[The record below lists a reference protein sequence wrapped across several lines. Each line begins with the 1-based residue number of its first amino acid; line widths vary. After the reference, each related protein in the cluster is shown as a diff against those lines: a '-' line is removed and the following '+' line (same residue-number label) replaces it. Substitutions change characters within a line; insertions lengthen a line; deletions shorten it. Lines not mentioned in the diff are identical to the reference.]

1 MSRENQASD
10 VPFSVV
16 LHRTTAW
23 IIFALLASAGTL
35 RGHSNNPTPRLI
47 SLTIDQ
53 ENVDVTNSS
62 QTVTLQWHL
71 QDDLSGVDSAS
82 ANRIRAILTSPS
94 GNQVV
99 SGLSQLQSGVIRDG
113 VFQVPVS
120 IPRYA
125 APGLWRITSVRLRDN
140 AGNSV
145 SLDNAALVAAGQANT
160 LMVQDGNPDTALPVL
175 QSITLS
181 PPIVDVS
188 SSGQAVT
195 VDLVVTDD
203 RSGVAQGLIS
213 LDDLSL
219 ISPSGGESRF
229 PSVSQ
234 FQVSGSNTNG
244 TYRAI
249 FIVPQYSEAGV
260 WKINSV
266 RLRDNVGSERLY
278 DAASLVSFGVS
289 IQLFVTSNRS
299 DAQPPQLT
307 GLTIQPSVINTS
319 FPGQKVQVEITATDD
334 LSGVSFV
341 PDTPFVSQGFGG
353 IFRSPS
359 GAQTVYTDL
368 TSTDLVSGIATNG
381 TWRSTAAF
389 PQFSEEG
396 TWKITVFLK
405 DAVRNLSTY
414 NPSQLAAQGISAD
427 LIVIRPTLT
436 PDGTIS
442 DPFAGGSVSD
452 SVFGDRA
459 KVIVPPRVLSQPT
472 AIAIDVLGSP
482 LAVPLPTG
490 FSGAETYFLNIEF
503 FPQPTFPLADPGLMI
518 VLPLRNFI
526 SPDTAIQLFRVDTAT
541 GSLVPAVNTSGNPV
555 IGHVDSGGMTATF
568 PGLSRLS
575 TLVGLLPVTPA
586 NAQVAVVSVDHPINT
601 RSHADI
607 PVVIFSSP
615 ALDATQIDP
624 STLRFAGAPVDK
636 DPHGHYRISKTDV
649 NGDGLPDLIAHFRAN
664 ELHLSAGDTQAV
676 LDGRTFDNRVVHA
689 VVSVQVHKGNKED
702 NEDNEDNED
711 DNKNGKGHKDHKGH
725 NDDEEH
731 NDHKGHNDHHEH

>member
-1 MSRENQASD
+1 MSRENRASD

-16 LHRTTAW
+16 LHRSTAW
-23 IIFALLASAGTL
+23 IIFAVLVSAGTL
-35 RGHSNNPTPRLI
+35 QAQSDTQPPRLI
-47 SLTIDQ
+47 GLTLDPGTV
-53 ENVDVTNSS
+53 EVTNSS
-62 QTVTLQWHL
+62 QTVTLQLHL
-71 QDDLSGVDSAS
+71 QDDLSGIDSRS
-82 ANRIRAILTSPS
+82 GNRVGVTLTSPS

-99 SGLSQLQSGVIRDG
+99 SGLSQPQGGVILDG

-125 APGLWRITSVRLRDN
+125 EPGSWRISSVRLRDN

-145 SLDNAALVAAGQANT
+145 SLDNAALVAAGLVN
-160 LMVQDGNPDTALPVL
+160 MVRVQDANPDTAPPVL
-175 QSITLS
+175 QGVSLS
-181 PPIVDVS
+181 PPGVDLS
-188 SSGQAVT
+188 SAAQAIT
-195 VDLVVTDD
+195 VDLVLTDD
-203 RSGVAQGLIS
+203 RSGIVQGLVS
-213 LDDLSL
+213 LDDFSM
-219 ISPSGGESRF
+219 ISPSGTQSRF
-229 PSVSQ
+229 LAVSQ
-234 FQVSGSNTNG
+234 FQLLSGNSTSG

-249 FIVPQYSEAGV
+249 LIMPQYSEPGV
-260 WKINSV
+260 WKVNSV
-266 RLRDNVGSERLY
+266 RLRDNVGSQRLY
-278 DAASLVSFGVS
+278 DATSLAAFGSS
-289 IQLFVTSNRS
+289 IQLAVASNPS
-299 DAQPPQLT
+299 DTQPPQLT
-307 GLTIQPSVINTS
+307 GLAIRPSVINTAS
-319 FPGQKVQVEITATDD
+319 SGQNVQVEITTTDN
-334 LSGVSFV
+334 LSGVSFA
-341 PDTPFVSQGFGG
+341 PDTPFGSQAFGG
-353 IFRSPS
+353 FFRSPS
-359 GAQTVYTDL
+359 GAQTVSSDL
-368 TSTDLVSGIATNG
+368 SSGELVSGIPTNG
-381 TWRSTAAF
+381 TWRLTAAF

-396 TWKITVFLK
+396 TWKITVYLK
-405 DAVRNLSTY
+405 DTVRNLSTY
-414 NPSQLAAQGISAD
+414 SPSQLASQGISGD

-442 DPFAGGSVSD
+442 DPFAGGSLSD

-490 FSGAETYFLNIEF
+490 FSGAETYFVNIEF
-503 FPQPTFPLADPGLMI
+503 FPPLTFPLADPGLTI

-526 SPDTAIQLFRVDTAT
+526 SPGTVIQLFRVDTAT

-568 PGLSRLS
+568 QGLSRLS

-586 NAQVAVVSVDHPINT
+586 NAQVVVVSVRHPINT

-636 DPHGHYRISKTDV
+636 DPHGHYRISTRDV
-649 NGDGLPDLIAHFRAN
+649 NGDGLLDLIAHVRAN
-664 ELHLSAGDTQAV
+664 ELHLSAGDTNAA

-689 VVSVQVHKGNKED
+689 EVSVQVHKGNKED
-702 NEDNEDNED
+702 DEDNEDNH
-711 DNKNGKGHKDHKGH
+711 KNGKGHNNHKGH

>member
-35 RGHSNNPTPRLI
+35 RAQSDTQPPRLI

-53 ENVDVTNSS
+53 GNVDVTNSS

-71 QDDLSGVDSAS
+71 QDDLSGVDRAS

-125 APGLWRITSVRLRDN
+125 EPGLWRITSVRLRDN

-203 RSGVAQGLIS
+203 RSGVAQGLMS

-427 LIVIRPTLT
+427 LIVTRPTLA

-442 DPFAGGSVSD
+442 DPVAGGSVSD
-452 SVFGDRA
+452 GAFGDRA
-459 KVIVPPRVLSQPT
+459 KVIVPAGVLTQST

-482 LAVPLPTG
+482 LALPLPPG
-490 FSGAETYFLNIEF
+490 YSGAETYFVNIELI
-503 FPQPTFPLADPGLMI
+503 PQPAFPLADPGLTV
-518 VLPLRNFI
+518 VLPLRNFL
-526 SPDTAIQLFRVDTAT
+526 SPDMAIQLFRWDTST
-541 GSLVPAVNTSGNPV
+541 GRLVPATNTSGNPV
-555 IGHVDSGGMTATF
+555 IGHVDSGGMSATF
-568 PGLSRLS
+568 QGLSRLS
-575 TLVGLLPVTPA
+575 TVVGLLPVTST
-586 NAQVAVVSVDHPINT
+586 NGQVIVSVRRRINT
-601 RSHADI
+601 RSRADI

-636 DPHGHYRISKTDV
+636 GPHGQYRISKRDV
-649 NGDGLPDLIAHFRAN
+649 NRDGLPDLIAHFRAN
-664 ELHLSAGDTQAV
+664 KLQLSAGDTQAV
-676 LDGRTFDNRVVHA
+676 VDGRTFDNRVVHV
-689 VVSVQVHKGNKED
+689 VVSVRVHKGEKED
-702 NEDNEDNED
+702 D
-711 DNKNGKGHKDHKGH
+711 DHDDDKHDKENDHDKGH
-725 NDDEEH
+725 NKHNDHDDDEDH
-731 NDHKGHNDHHEH
+731 NDHKDHNEHHGR